1 VKPVIAT
8 WSAAGFGSSPLGGDH
23 VRIWVNGSL
32 LDHPEQPALS
42 ALDHGVTVGDGV
54 FETVKIV
61 DDRPFAL
68 TRHLAR
74 LSASAAGL
82 ELPAPDDA
90 LVRRAIKDVMGG
102 QRLPLGRLRLT
113 WTGGPAPLGSGRGGG
128 PCTLTVVAD
137 GMSAPDATT
146 AVATVPWVRN
156 DRSAVTGLKTIS
168 YAENVVALAYA
179 RKRGGSEAVFAN
191 TRGELCEGTGSN
203 IFVVTDGELV
213 TPPLESGCLAGIS
226 RGLVLEW
233 CDAREATLPMDVLEG
248 AEEIFLASTT
258 RDIQPVHRCD
268 SRELD
273 APGPVT
279 KSAIAVWRLN
289 EAKDIDP

>member
-32 LDHPEQPALS
+32 LDHPGQPALS

-74 LSASAAGL
+74 LNVSAAGL
-82 ELPAPDDA
+82 GLPVPDDA
-90 LVRRAIKDVMGG
+90 LLRRGIQEVMGG
-102 QRLPLGRLRLT
+102 QRLPFGRLRLT

-137 GMSAPDATT
+137 AMSAPDTTT

-179 RKRGGSEAVFAN
+179 RERGASEAVFAN

-203 IFVVTDGELV
+203 IFAVMDGALI

-226 RGLVLEW
+226 RALVLEW
-233 CDAREATLPMDVLEG
+233 CDACEATLPMDVLEG

-273 APGPVT
+273 APGPIT
-279 KSAIAVWRLN
+279 KSAIAVWRLS

>member
-1 VKPVIAT
+1 
-8 WSAAGFGSSPLGGDH
+8 
-23 VRIWVNGSL
+23 VRVWVNGRL

-61 DDRPFAL
+61 DDQPFAL
-68 TRHLAR
+68 TRHLGR

-82 ELPAPDDA
+82 GLPQVDDA
-90 LVRRAIKDVMGG
+90 VVRNAIDEVMRG
-102 QRLPLGRLRLT
+102 QHLALGRLRLT
-113 WTGGPAPLGSGRGGG
+113 WTGGHAPLGSGRGDG

-137 GMSAPDATT
+137 AMSPPDRTT

-156 DRSAVTGLKTIS
+156 DRSAVTGLKTTS

-179 RKRGGSEAVFAN
+179 RERGASEAIFAN
-191 TRGELCEGTGSN
+191 TRGQLCEGTGSN
-203 IFVVTDGELV
+203 IFVVTDGALL

-226 RGLVLEW
+226 RALVLEW
-233 CDAREATLPMDVLEG
+233 CGAREAALSMEVLERAG
-248 AEEIFLASTT
+248 EICLASTT

-273 APGPVT
+273 APGPIT
-279 KSAIAVWRLN
+279 RAAIEVWRLK
-289 EAKDIDP
+289 EAADIDP

>member
-1 VKPVIAT
+1 
-8 WSAAGFGSSPLGGDH
+8 
-23 VRIWVNGSL
+23 
-32 LDHPEQPALS
+32 
-42 ALDHGVTVGDGV
+42 
-54 FETVKIV
+54 
-61 DDRPFAL
+61 
-68 TRHLAR
+68 
-74 LSASAAGL
+74 
-82 ELPAPDDA
+82 
-90 LVRRAIKDVMGG
+90 
-102 QRLPLGRLRLT
+102 
-113 WTGGPAPLGSGRGGG
+113 
-128 PCTLTVVAD
+128 
-137 GMSAPDATT
+137 MSAPDATT

-226 RGLVLEW
+226 RALVLEW

-268 SRELD
+268 SREFD

-279 KSAIAVWRLN
+279 KSAIDVWRLN

>member
-1 VKPVIAT
+1 
-8 WSAAGFGSSPLGGDH
+8 
-23 VRIWVNGSL
+23 VRIWVNGRL
-32 LDHPEQPALS
+32 LDHPEEPVLS

-74 LSASAAGL
+74 LHASAAGL
-82 ELPAPDDA
+82 GLPAPDDA
-90 LVRRAIKDVMGG
+90 LVRRAIQDVMGG

-137 GMSAPDATT
+137 AMSAPDTTT

-156 DRSAVTGLKTIS
+156 DRSAVAGLKTIS

-179 RKRGGSEAVFAN
+179 RERGASEAVFAN

-203 IFVVTDGELV
+203 IFVVTDGELL
-213 TPPLESGCLAGIS
+213 TPSLESGCLAGIS
-226 RGLVLEW
+226 RALVLEW
-233 CDAREATLPMDVLEG
+233 CDAREATLSMDVLERAG
-248 AEEIFLASTT
+248 EIFLASTT
-258 RDIQPVHRCD
+258 RDIQPVYRCD
-268 SRELD
+268 TRELD
-273 APGPVT
+273 APGPIT
-279 KSAIAVWRLN
+279 KSAIEVWRLN
-289 EAKDIDP
+289 EAVDIDP